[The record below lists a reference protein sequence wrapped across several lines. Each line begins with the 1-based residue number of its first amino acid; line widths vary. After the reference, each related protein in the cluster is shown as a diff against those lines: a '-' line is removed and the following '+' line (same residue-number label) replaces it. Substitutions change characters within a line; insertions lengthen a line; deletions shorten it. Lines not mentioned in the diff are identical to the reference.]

1 MTLDE
6 GETFSDRRIKLA
18 KESRK
23 KVLEHEKFKQIFS
36 QYAEALGIN
45 QDQSD
50 IESWVKH
57 EAKMADLNQKKE

>member
-23 KVLEHEKFKQIFS
+23 KVFEHEKFKQIFS
-36 QYAEALGIN
+36 
-45 QDQSD
+45 
-50 IESWVKH
+50 
-57 EAKMADLNQKKE
+57 